1 MFNFCSRLLY
11 KGKYIPVGRRIFRE
25 KLIKGRKQKSPIIL
39 LPPYITVHELRIML
53 NINYETCFKA
63 ANVYKCGNVY
73 RWKDSE
79 DRVFQTVNKR
89 NVIIPYSTAAY
100 VSKIFKYK
108 PKLVQVELYCEQ
120 ENYDLEHMNLLDIY
134 KNTYIEEKKYY
145 DEFYLLSQNNEKKNT
160 NELKNINI
168 RGFKNET
175 KNCNINN
182 DISLLINNKYISS
195 NIYTNNKKIN
205 DEKKKNYYT
214 VISVIGHINH
224 GKTTLLDKITNNNLA
239 LNEAGCITQ
248 NIKPIHFEYA
258 PFKFTFLDTPGHK
271 VFQIFRGRAAFLSDI
286 LIILISLE
294 VGAEIQTE
302 EAIKYADKF
311 DIPVIFVLNKADIYG
326 SNESIV
332 KAELKNQCRK
342 MYDEQIL
349 KHNFSNEIDK
359 AITISSLTGYNLH
372 KLINRIYF
380 LSQHMNLPYN
390 NINNDNINS
399 NNIDNNLAYESMKKN
414 FLIPQNK
421 DDININHL
429 DNNDNNNNN
438 NNIHLSKN
446 NPTHDNSNLLKK
458 YIRKS
463 DFLLALDTYP
473 FGMGIVVD
481 ISKNSSKGTILNVI
495 IRNGFFIEGNYFIC
509 GSAYGRIQKMYKF
522 NTNFKE
528 NCTYASVGMAIQIAG
543 IRKYGNATTDD
554 LIFTLPQN
562 NAFRLC
568 QYRLM
573 VEKLSTLQVS
583 GKEISVSWE
592 NDMKKNEYHAEDIY
606 ENRLEMSDKR
616 KAIEEFGV
624 QNEPIFN
631 DITYEEFH
639 KSNTQLKKEQ
649 DNYIEIQLEEENENQ
664 KSNIEKINKI
674 QNVLSND
681 EYDDCIVIP
690 HDNTYSFLKTS
701 KNEEMH
707 VSKHAQISSL
717 NNTNEAILNDTQMCQ
732 QNEQMK
738 EEMDSIYTDKI
749 NANMEKEGDIIY
761 DQEIN
766 DNKKGYKIDSQNNSE
781 LSQINKKKNQII
793 KDDHNSE
800 YDNETNEAQVN
811 TNNIYN
817 INNEENSTNSNSYK
831 EYLETYNVETT
842 IPRRGR
848 KNKYSKN
855 IYKINTKSP
864 FKDNVTNR
872 SNYNNDNNYNSN
884 NNQNNDL
891 RAPWYYEESE
901 ETWAKKVLQRNDELM
916 ETWRNK
922 TKQRELEKQRQIF
935 YEKQMILKNEM
946 IKRNLL
952 GEEKLTEE
960 QINAYLYDEP
970 NKNKKYDTD
979 INQND
984 QNDNDTHTDDKFNLP
999 KKNCPVIPIIIRTN
1013 YVGIFDIFLDEF
1025 ENLQKKYNVKIS
1037 VVHGGIG
1044 PITPNDVVHA
1054 EVESHFGYCCIY
1066 AFQVKVLPDSV
1077 KQAVLS
1083 NIVIKQFDVFTDL
1096 IDDIVKR
1103 ITNIKALIAHNM
1115 YVRSLKKEK
1124 TQEGM

>member
-11 KGKYIPVGRRIFRE
+11 KGKYIPVGRRVFRE

-108 PKLVQVELYCEQ
+108 PKLIEVELYCEE
-120 ENYDLEHMNLLDIY
+120 ENYGHEHMNLLDIY

-145 DEFYLLSQNNEKKNT
+145 DEFYFISQNNKKKNS
-160 NELKNINI
+160 NELTNMNI
-168 RGFKNET
+168 RGLKNET
-175 KNCNINN
+175 KNCNINY
-182 DISLLINNKYISS
+182 DISLLINDKYISS

-311 DIPVIFVLNKADIYG
+311 DIPVIFVLNKADIYR
-326 SNESIV
+326 SNESVV

-359 AITISSLTGYNLH
+359 AITISSLTGYNIH

-390 NINNDNINS
+390 NINDHNINS
-399 NNIDNNLAYESMKKN
+399 NNIDNHLAYTSMKKN

-421 DDININHL
+421 DDINMKHL
-429 DNNDNNNNN
+429 DNYDNNNNN
-438 NNIHLSKN
+438 YNNIHLSRN
-446 NPTHDNSNLLKK
+446 NPAHDNSNLLKK

-522 NTNFKE
+522 NTNFKDS
-528 NCTYASVGMAIQIAG
+528 CTYASVGMAIQIAG

-624 QNEPIFN
+624 QNESIFN

-649 DNYIEIQLEEENENQ
+649 DNYIEIQLEEENEND
-664 KSNIEKINKI
+664 KLNMEKINKI

-681 EYDDCIVIP
+681 KYDDCIVIP
-690 HDNTYSFLKTS
+690 HDNTYSFLKSS

-707 VSKHAQISSL
+707 ISKHTQFYSL
-717 NNTNEAILNDTQMCQ
+717 NNTNETNLNNNQTCQ

-738 EEMDSIYTDKI
+738 GETVSICTNKI
-749 NANMEKEGDIIY
+749 NFNMEKEGDIIY
-761 DQEIN
+761 DKEIN
-766 DNKKGYKIDSQNNSE
+766 DNKKGYKICPQNNSE
-781 LSQINKKKNQII
+781 PSHKNKNKNRII
-793 KDDHNSE
+793 KGQYNNE
-800 YDNETNEAQVN
+800 YNNETNEAQL
-811 TNNIYN
+811 Y
-817 INNEENSTNSNSYK
+817 INNEENYTHSNLYN
-831 EYLETYNVETT
+831 ENMETYNMETT
-842 IPRRGR
+842 IPSRGR

-855 IYKINTKSP
+855 IDKINKKTP
-864 FKDNVTNR
+864 FKDNVTNT
-872 SNYNNDNNYNSN
+872 SNYNNYNNYNSN
-884 NNQNNDL
+884 NSQINNL
-891 RAPWYYEESE
+891 SAPWYYEESE

-922 TKQRELEKQRQIF
+922 TKQREIEKQRQIF

-960 QINAYLYDEP
+960 QINAYLYDES
-970 NKNKKYDTD
+970 NKKKKYDTD
-979 INQND
+979 INQSD
-984 QNDNDTHTDDKFNLP
+984 QNDNETHTDDNFNLP